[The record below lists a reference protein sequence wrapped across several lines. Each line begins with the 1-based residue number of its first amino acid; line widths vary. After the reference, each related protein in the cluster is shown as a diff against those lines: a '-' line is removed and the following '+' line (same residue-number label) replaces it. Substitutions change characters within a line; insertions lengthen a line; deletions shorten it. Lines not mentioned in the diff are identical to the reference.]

1 MPHYALP
8 MEVLAWMGSGILAGW
23 IMGFAV
29 KGRGYGLLGNLLI
42 GLSGGIVG
50 GWVSRALGISA
61 AQDPIAHVPTALAG
75 GVLLVGAVRAL
86 DHATRQTARLAG
98 TPATSLVQDLEGQV
112 RKLGQ
117 IEQRVYAQ
125 FLRRKPVAQDPIAQ
139 FERQETFG
147 QHVADRVAGF
157 GGSWT
162 FIGLFML
169 LMAGWMYVNL
179 RATKPPDPYPFI
191 LLNLM
196 LSCLAALQAPVI
208 MMSQNRQSARDRL
221 DAQNDYQV
229 NLKAEMEILSLHAK
243 LDQAREQELQ
253 SIIALQ
259 QRQIALLESLLQRG
273 AS

>member
-1 MPHYALP
+1 

-23 IMGFAV
+23 LMGFAL

-50 GWVSRALGISA
+50 GWVFRAMGGTEVHMA
-61 AQDPIAHVPTALAG
+61 IAHVPTALAG

-86 DHATRQTARLAG
+86 DHATRQTSRLTG
-98 TPATSLVQDLEGQV
+98 GPSLTLVQDLEGQV
-112 RKLGQ
+112 KKLGQ

-125 FLRRKPVAQDPIAQ
+125 FLRRKPVAQDPNVQ
-139 FERQETFG
+139 FEESETFG
-147 QHVADRVAGF
+147 QRIADRVAAF

-162 FIGLFML
+162 FISLFVFM
-169 LMAGWMYVNL
+169 MGTWMYMNL
-179 RATKPPDPYPFI
+179 RSPLPVDPYPFI

-208 MMSQNRQSARDRL
+208 MMSQNRQSQKDRL

-229 NLKAEMEILSLHAK
+229 NLKSEMEILSLHAK
-243 LDQAREQELQ
+243 LDQAREQELRTV
-253 SIIALQ
+253 IALQ
-259 QRQIALLESLLQRG
+259 QQQIALLEALVARG
-273 AS
+273 AQ

>member
-1 MPHYALP
+1 MD
-8 MEVLAWMGSGILAGW
+8 VLAWMGSGILAGW
-23 IMGFAV
+23 LMGFAV

-50 GWVSRALGISA
+50 GWVFRALGLTDVHDSL
-61 AQDPIAHVPTALAG
+61 AHVPTALAG

-86 DHATRQTARLAG
+86 DHATRQTSRLTGA
-98 TPATSLVQDLEGQV
+98 PATTLVQDIEGQV
-112 RKLGQ
+112 KRLGE
-117 IEQRVYAQ
+117 IEQRVFAQ

-147 QHVADRVAGF
+147 EHVADRVAAF

-162 FIGLFML
+162 FIGVFL
-169 LMAGWMYVNL
+169 LAMVSWMYVNV
-179 RATKPPDPYPFI
+179 RSSQPVDPYPFI

-196 LSCLAALQAPVI
+196 LSCMAALQAPVI
-208 MMSQNRQSARDRL
+208 MMSQNRQSTRDRL

-243 LDQAREQELQ
+243 LDQAREQELRTV
-253 SIIALQ
+253 IALQ
-259 QRQIALLESLLQRG
+259 HQQIAMLESLARPGLTD
-273 AS
+273 